1 MSIHRCKLIFSTI
14 KFCYCILEV
23 PESIKSG
30 KYYLMLRVFKRFSV
44 YQTNSVKFLET
55 GHADARKIIK
65 RSGKMKF
72 TDATERFETWG
83 QWGRGVNLQSQVH
96 TSSKISKNVLS
107 REYEVWERIPIFG
120 SVPINY
126 VLNLPYYLVI

>member
-1 MSIHRCKLIFSTI
+1 MSIHRCNLIFSTI
-14 KFCYCILEV
+14 NFCYCILEV

-65 RSGKMKF
+65 RSGKM
-72 TDATERFETWG
+72 
-83 QWGRGVNLQSQVH
+83 NSQMQRNVSKHGGSGGGGLISKSQLH
-96 TSSKISKNVLS
+96 TSSQ
-107 REYEVWERIPIFG
+107 
-120 SVPINY
+120 
-126 VLNLPYYLVI
+126 